1 MGIMSD
7 IGGFAANPFGLGN
20 AGSGAVNYLAESLGL
35 SNADQ
40 VAQGQAG
47 IDQLLQQAAAA
58 GNTNRSLYGDYLQ
71 RMQGIYGDGA
81 SRYSDAV
88 QKLADAIGE
97 APASFSY
104 TGDVND
110 FYDKFAGQAIQASL
124 NAMRNLGGQNIYS
137 SDFMKKYSN
146 EAQALASSQWEKAYD
161 RMMQDRQQQL
171 QEWNAGQ
178 TQKQN
183 YLSNLGTLANAYGN
197 DRNQIAGAIGDYIS
211 SVASQ
216 NNADLQTRADL
227 TMGRTNLGMQ
237 QKTGAGALLGGVG
250 NVLGGIFGA

>member
-1 MGIMSD
+1 M
-7 IGGFAANPFGLGN
+7 
-20 AGSGAVNYLAESLGL
+20 
-35 SNADQ
+35 
-40 VAQGQAG
+40 
-47 IDQLLQQAAAA
+47 
-58 GNTNRSLYGDYLQ
+58 
-71 RMQGIYGDGA
+71 
-81 SRYSDAV
+81 
-88 QKLADAIGE
+88 QKLADAIGK

-104 TGDVND
+104 TGNVDD

-216 NNADLQTRADL
+216 NNADLQTKADL

-237 QKTGAGALLGGVG
+237 QKTGVGALLGGVG